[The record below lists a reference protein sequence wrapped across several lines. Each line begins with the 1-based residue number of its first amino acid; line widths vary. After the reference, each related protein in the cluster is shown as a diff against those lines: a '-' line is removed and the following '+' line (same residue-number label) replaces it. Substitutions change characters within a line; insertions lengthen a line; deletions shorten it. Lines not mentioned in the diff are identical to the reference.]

1 MNKLS
6 NLLTGIGAEISTTL
20 TVVGTVVKTET
31 INSAKNYATMLN
43 DKYNT
48 HYSTDFILQY
58 QAKFSGQ
65 MTLANSLVIIGIV
78 GFVIVGVSLLG
89 GYAIHK
95 HVVTVSK
102 KWTES

>member
-48 HYSTDFILQY
+48 HIFFTDSIL

>member
-6 NLLTGIGAEISTTL
+6 KILTGIGVGISTTL

-31 INSAKNYATMLN
+31 INSAKNYATMWN

>member
-31 INSAKNYATMLN
+31 INSAKNYATMWN

-48 HYSTDFILQY
+48 HYSTDFIL